1 MNCKK
6 IYLHCSRR
14 SSANTRTTRS
24 ITKVRQAYSVEQVT
38 QDELCSY
45 LLSLTFQSGLV
56 STMEETEQM
65 KKIVNAVIRK
75 MLKEERMLTIIE
87 DSLDPAQRILA
98 LHPNYED

>member
-1 MNCKK
+1 
-6 IYLHCSRR
+6 
-14 SSANTRTTRS
+14 
-24 ITKVRQAYSVEQVT
+24 
-38 QDELCSY
+38 
-45 LLSLTFQSGLV
+45 
-56 STMEETEQM
+56 M